1 MSENVY
7 AVVLAGGSGTRF
19 WPASRTAM
27 PKQLQPLAPGSD
39 QPLIADTV
47 RRLARLCG
55 HDRILIATGAHLLD
69 ATRAALPDLPASAFF
84 GEPVPR
90 NTAPCI
96 GWTARAIAERDPE
109 AIVAV
114 VPSDQHVQDED
125 GFIDALSRAAKSAAG
140 GPITTIGIEP
150 TRPETGFGYIEMG
163 EAVEHGAHRVK
174 RFVEKPDRAT
184 AERYL
189 ADGSF
194 VWNAGIF
201 VFRARTM
208 LDAIAEHLPELSAGL
223 DQIAAGGPPGSAGW
237 NAATEAV
244 FGTLPKVSIDNGVAE
259 KTSPLHVV
267 PASFGWSDLGSW
279 ETAWELSDKDD
290 AGNAVPEGA
299 VVVDAKNNLVRDL
312 SGDGRVVALVGVDD
326 LCVVQTKD
334 AVLIIPRE
342 RAQDVR
348 AVVAALRERDR
359 EDLV

>member
-1 MSENVY
+1 MSDNLY

-27 PKQLQPLAPGSD
+27 PKQLQPLAPGSER
-39 QPLIADTV
+39 PLIADTV
-47 RRLARLCG
+47 RRLTRLCG
-55 HDRILIATGAHLLD
+55 HERILIATGAHLLE
-69 ATRAALPDLPASAFF
+69 ATRKALPELPPEAFF
-84 GEPVPR
+84 GEPTAR

-96 GWTARAIAERDPE
+96 GWTARAIAERDPD
-109 AIVAV
+109 ALVAV

-125 GFIDALSRAAKSAAG
+125 GFIDALQRAARSAAE

-163 EAVEHGAHRVK
+163 EAQDHGAHRVK

-189 ADGSF
+189 AEGCF

-208 LDAIAEHLPELSAGL
+208 LDAIAEHLPELAAGL
-223 DQIAAGGPPGSAGW
+223 DRIAAAGPPGSPGW
-237 NAATEAV
+237 NAATEQV

-279 ETAWELSDKDD
+279 ETAWELSEKD
-290 AGNAVPEGA
+290 ASGNAVPDDA
-299 VVVDAKNNLVRDL
+299 VMVDAKNNLVRDL
-312 SGDGRVVALVGVDD
+312 AGGGRVVALVGVED
-326 LCVVQTKD
+326 LCVVQTDD
-334 AVLIIPRE
+334 ALLIIPRD

-348 AVVAALRERDR
+348 AVVAALRERGR